1 MNILQFLL
9 DIQRHQNL
17 DKCLRDGQHVSFTY
31 DSIILTWYMMALNA
45 INLNCL
51 DKTHLV
57 NSDI

>member
-17 DKCLRDGQHVSFTY
+17 DKCLIDGQHVSFTY

-51 DKTHLV
+51 DKAHLAE
-57 NSDI
+57 

>member
-17 DKCLRDGQHVSFTY
+17 DKCLIDGQHVSFTY
-31 DSIILTWYMMALNA
+31 DSIILAWYMMNLNA

-51 DKTHLV
+51 DKAHLV